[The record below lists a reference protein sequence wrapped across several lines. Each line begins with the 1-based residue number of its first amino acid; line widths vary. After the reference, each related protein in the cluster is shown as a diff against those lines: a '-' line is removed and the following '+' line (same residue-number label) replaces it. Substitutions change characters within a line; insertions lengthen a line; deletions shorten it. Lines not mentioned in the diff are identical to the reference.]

1 MAASGTGR
9 AKQRKSPSVKPSDTM
24 DTAGRKVMRFYL
36 DGMLGHER
44 GVLDGWDIEAL
55 HDMRVATRRLRVA
68 FRLFRR
74 TFGRK
79 TLTPFLR
86 QCRQLGRNLGR
97 VRDLDVFLEFVD
109 EYAQEH
115 DNAGAFGMVALRT
128 RLEME
133 REEPRSI
140 LADYLQQ
147 KPYTR
152 FKQAFRAWI
161 NGKTKYKPKKTGKR
175 PVRQVVPELLNT
187 QRTVVLDYE
196 TQILN
201 DPASET
207 LHNLRIA
214 CKQMRYTADFFR
226 ACYKKKRLSPLRERM
241 TELQDFL
248 GRVHDADVHVDY
260 VRHYIGALD
269 RRSSLQRV
277 IQADLETLIESE
289 HRVRQA
295 SLDKFHTVWPTAVDE
310 IRGLDFAI

>member
-1 MAASGTGR
+1 
-9 AKQRKSPSVKPSDTM
+9 M

-86 QCRQLGRNLGR
+86 QCRQLGRDLGR

-175 PVRQVVPELLNT
+175 LVRQVVPELLNT
-187 QRTVVLDYE
+187 QRTVVLDYH
-196 TQILN
+196 TQIRN

-226 ACYKKKRLSPLRERM
+226 ACYRKRLNPLIKRM
-241 TELQDFL
+241 TELQDLL
-248 GRVHDADVHVDY
+248 GRVHDADVHIDY
-260 VRHYIGALD
+260 VRAYIGTLD
-269 RRSSLQRV
+269 RRSSSQRR

-289 HRVRQA
+289 NHVQEA
-295 SLDKFHTVWPTAVDE
+295 CLKQFHEVWPMVVDE
-310 IRGLDFAI
+310 FEPV